1 MFQFLWETLGP
12 KIFEILTFDDF
23 PLSSFPA
30 SLLLLYEDYFI
41 VGYYNAEQFLT
52 KSNGSVFRA
61 IESVRDYELDHF
73 GEVTTD
79 FSNSEEVANMYAYVK
94 GEELLSECKTLRDFD
109 GNITD
114 EELTELLIELT
125 EFL

>member
-1 MFQFLWETLGP
+1 MIDKEIVEHAIAGVENLQEGFP
-12 KIFEILTFDDF
+12 KDEIHNVLFN
-23 PLSSFPA
+23 
-30 SLLLLYEDYFI
+30 EDYFI
-41 VGYYNAEQFLT
+41 IGYYNAEQFLT

-61 IESVRDYELDHF
+61 IETVRDYELDHF
-73 GEVTTD
+73 GEVFTD
-79 FSNSEEVANMYAYVK
+79 FSNSEQVANMYAYVK
-94 GEELLSECKTLRDFD
+94 GEELLYSCKTLQNID

>member
-1 MFQFLWETLGP
+1 MIDKEIVEHAIAGVENLQEGFP
-12 KIFEILTFDDF
+12 KDEIHNVLFN
-23 PLSSFPA
+23 
-30 SLLLLYEDYFI
+30 EDYFI
-41 VGYYNAEQFLT
+41 IGYYNAEQFLT

-61 IESVRDYELDHF
+61 IETVRDYELDHF
-73 GEVTTD
+73 GKVFTD
-79 FSNSEEVANMYAYVK
+79 FSNSEQVANMYAYVK
-94 GEELLSECKTLRDFD
+94 GEELLYSCKTLQNID

>member
-1 MFQFLWETLGP
+1 MIDKEIVEHAIAGVENLQEGFP
-12 KIFEILTFDDF
+12 KDEIHNVLFN
-23 PLSSFPA
+23 
-30 SLLLLYEDYFI
+30 EDYFI

>member
-1 MFQFLWETLGP
+1 MIDNEIVEHAIAGVENLQEGFP
-12 KIFEILTFDDF
+12 KDEIHNVLFN
-23 PLSSFPA
+23 
-30 SLLLLYEDYFI
+30 EDYFI
-41 VGYYNAEQFLT
+41 IGYYNAEQFLT

-61 IESVRDYELDHF
+61 IETVRDYELDHF
-73 GEVTTD
+73 GKVFTD
-79 FSNSEEVANMYAYVK
+79 FSNSEQVANMYAYVK
-94 GEELLSECKTLRDFD
+94 GEELLYSCKTLQNID

>member
-1 MFQFLWETLGP
+1 MIDKEIVEHAIAGVENLQEGFP
-12 KIFEILTFDDF
+12 KDEIHNVLFN
-23 PLSSFPA
+23 
-30 SLLLLYEDYFI
+30 EDYFI

-61 IESVRDYELDHF
+61 IESVKDYELDRF

-94 GEELLSECKTLRDFD
+94 GEELLNECETLRNVN